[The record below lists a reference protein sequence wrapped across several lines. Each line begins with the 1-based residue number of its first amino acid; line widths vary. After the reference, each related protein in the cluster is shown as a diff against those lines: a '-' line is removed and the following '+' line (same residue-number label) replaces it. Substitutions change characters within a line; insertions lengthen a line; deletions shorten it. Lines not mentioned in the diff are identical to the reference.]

1 MATIYQVSELAGVSL
16 ATVSRVMNG
25 NTRVSEAK
33 RAKVLEAMKELN
45 YRPNSIAQSLA
56 SNCTNSV
63 GLLVSELYGPFFGE
77 MMSGVERELRA
88 AGKHVIVAAGHSDE
102 ASEKDAI
109 EFLVSRKCDAL
120 ILHVDAVSDQYL
132 LELNQSGTPVVVIN
146 RSVPGLMENCICL
159 NNELGGYL
167 ATRTMLEMGHRQIA
181 YVSGPMWKTDVRD
194 RLAGHRRALQEFGCA
209 MPESLFIEGDF
220 HEEGGVQAMQQLLQQ
235 PESFTAVV
243 CANDEMAC
251 GVMNCARDNN
261 LDVPGDISVMGFDN
275 VIMSRY
281 TFPHLTTI
289 DFPSGE
295 MGSMAAN
302 WVRHHIYQDKKKP
315 LHNLFEP
322 TVVMRDSVRRLA

>member
-1 MATIYQVSELAGVSL
+1 MATIYEVSELAGVSL

-33 RAKVLEAMKELN
+33 RTKVLAAMKELN

-77 MMSGVERELRA
+77 MMSGVEGELRA

-109 EFLVSRKCDAL
+109 EFLISRKCDAL
-120 ILHVDAVSDQYL
+120 ILHVDAVSDEYL
-132 LELNQSGTPVVVIN
+132 LDLNKKGTPVVVIN
-146 RSVPGLMENCICL
+146 RYVEGLGESCICL

-167 ATRTMLEMGHRQIA
+167 ATKAVLEMGHRQIA
-181 YVSGPMWKTDVRD
+181 YVSGPMWKMDVRE
-194 RLAGHRRALQEFGCA
+194 RLAGHKRALKEFGCEV
-209 MPESLFIEGDF
+209 PDSLYIEGDF
-220 HEEGGVQAMQQLLQQ
+220 HEEGGVAAMQQLLKQKQ
-235 PESFTAVV
+235 PFTAVV

-251 GVMNCARDNN
+251 GVMNCARDND
-261 LDVPGDISVMGFDN
+261 LDVPSDVSVMGFDN

-295 MGSMAAN
+295 MGRMAAN
-302 WVRHHIYQDKKKP
+302 WVRHHIYEDKKKP
-315 LHNLFEP
+315 LNTLFEP
-322 TVVMRDSVRRLA
+322 TLVLRDSLRKIA